1 MIQVWCHPLLDQ
13 FLPPSEFDILD
24 RLGMKKIYPKLSRL
38 TQILPDL
45 PKTYQTYPKLPR
57 VTQNLPNLPE
67 TYQTYIK
74 TYPGSC
80 LSYRCEILHGGSYWP
95 PVKMLQQFF
104 VKKCKF

>member
-1 MIQVWCHPLLDQ
+1 MIQVWRHPLLDQ

-57 VTQNLPNLPE
+57 VTQKLPNLPKD
-67 TYQTYIK
+67 YQTYIK
-74 TYPGSC
+74 TNPC
-80 LSYRCEILHGGSYWP
+80 LL
-95 PVKMLQQFF
+95 
-104 VKKCKF
+104 